1 MNYYE
6 KFRERLRGNLSD
18 IFDTPEFIEQALVL
32 FCTSSIRQR
41 IEKTVGKY
49 QREILAEHQW
59 KSDMDAATRQE
70 FGTSFLPIVIL
81 DPAEA
86 NRLKW
91 EDYRQYVK
99 LCNHKRIKAGIYVEW
114 EFIDPVEEIRQRERI
129 ALKCLITSMVKI
141 WPEFKDFNI
150 DEAGPDYNKIIDL
163 CLTRMRKSIL
173 PIIKVIYHNPAHYE
187 NSGTN

>member
-114 EFIDPVEEIRQRERI
+114 EF
-129 ALKCLITSMVKI
+129 S
-141 WPEFKDFNI
+141 
-150 DEAGPDYNKIIDL
+150 
-163 CLTRMRKSIL
+163 S
-173 PIIKVIYHNPAHYE
+173 
-187 NSGTN
+187 